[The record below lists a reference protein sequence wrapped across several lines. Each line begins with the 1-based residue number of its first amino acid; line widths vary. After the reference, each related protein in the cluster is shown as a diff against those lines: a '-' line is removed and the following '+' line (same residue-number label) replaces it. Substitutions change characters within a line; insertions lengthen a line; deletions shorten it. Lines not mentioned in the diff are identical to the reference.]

1 MPVFEYAAR
10 NGAGAVV
17 RGRAASQDAS
27 ELASLLRRQGLY
39 LTFAKPAELSTAGKV
54 ALRLGE
60 LADFAHHMGTLLGAG
75 LVVSSAL
82 QAVEEHAEDAS
93 LRKFTQAV
101 RERVEDG
108 QPISD
113 AMASVGEALPAL
125 YIAVV
130 RSGEL
135 TGRLDSA
142 FQRLSAYL
150 ERELEFRRRVRE
162 ALAYPAVVLAAAVVV
177 VTVFLTYVVP
187 AFERVYR
194 TAGAQLPPLTQLVM
208 ATARLVRSAL
218 PAGAFLAAL
227 AAIPLVRRGGWGRV
241 WSVWRPVLE
250 RAPRLGGLVRTA
262 QAARFLQG
270 LGQALVSGVPLL
282 SALPA
287 AAGAAGKPQWADVL
301 AARVERGGRLSEAL
315 RGLEGFPAVAVR
327 LLALGDESGQVGEM
341 ALRAAEVLDRE
352 FERSVKRLLA
362 ALEPALTVVLAA
374 IVGALLLA
382 LYMPIFT
389 LGRAVLSR

>member
-10 NGAGAVV
+10 DGAGVVV
-17 RGRAASQDAS
+17 RGRAHAEDAR

-39 LTFAKPAELSTAGKV
+39 LTFAEPADPLATGKV

-60 LADFAHHMGTLLGAG
+60 LANFAHHMGTLLGAG

-93 LRKFTQAV
+93 LKKFVQAV
-101 RERVEDG
+101 RQRVEDG
-108 QPISD
+108 QPVSD
-113 AMASVGEALPAL
+113 AMASVGEGLPTVC
-125 YIAVV
+125 IAVV

-150 ERELEFRRRVRE
+150 EREVEFRRRVRE
-162 ALAYPAVVLAAAVVV
+162 ALAYPAVVLTAAVVV

-194 TAGAQLPPLTQLVM
+194 AAGAQLPPLTRGLMTTSRV
-208 ATARLVRSAL
+208 VRSAL
-218 PAGAFLAAL
+218 PAGALLAAL
-227 AAIPLVRRGGWGRV
+227 AAIPAVRRSGWSGA
-241 WSVWRPVLE
+241 WSAWRPVLE

-262 QAARFLQG
+262 QAARFLHS

-282 SALPA
+282 TALPA
-287 AAGAAGKPQWADVL
+287 AAGAAGKPQWADAL
-301 AARVERGGRLSEAL
+301 AARVNQGGRLSEAL
-315 RGLEGFPAVAVR
+315 RGLEGFPGVAVR
-327 LLALGDESGQVGEM
+327 LLGLGEESGQVGEM

-352 FERSVKRLLA
+352 FERSIKRLLA
-362 ALEPALTVVLAA
+362 ALEPALTVALAA
-374 IVGALLLA
+374 VVGVLLLA
-382 LYMPIFT
+382 LYLPIFS
-389 LGRAVLSR
+389 LGRAVLGR